1 MFWTLLSV
9 ECPQPFTWSQK
20 SSVQLHI
27 DWQSRPY
34 VGKRQAFS
42 QFSPV
47 YPFSQ
52 ATYRCLIVFKLY
64 MYFVINLK
72 TNDRVKHFNYT
83 YVHTPSSLYSAC
95 IHDNKQFLRF
105 FFRGKIYTSEC
116 VFVHTYAIFLK
127 NIQCKRKQINY
138 VPFTDILKISVC

>member
-1 MFWTLLSV
+1 MLFLWRIFNDKNNTYPLQMFWKLLSV
-9 ECPQPFTWSQK
+9 EFPQPFTWSQK
-20 SSVQLHI
+20 SFVQLHI

-64 MYFVINLK
+64 MYIVFCNKFK
-72 TNDRVKHFNYT
+72 TNNRVKHFFYT

-95 IHDNKQFLRF
+95 IPDNKQSLRF
-105 FFRGKIYTSEC
+105 FFRDKI
-116 VFVHTYAIFLK
+116 
-127 NIQCKRKQINY
+127 
-138 VPFTDILKISVC
+138 